1 MTDDSQ
7 RVRRRSG
14 IYGGTFDPFHNGHLS
29 VAFAALTELNLDR
42 VLIMPA
48 ATPPHKTLRTT
59 TSWKH
64 RLAMIRLALAS
75 RTDDPRI
82 DRLVISTL
90 ESELPPPSYTC
101 NTLRVLQQREE
112 DEFFF
117 ILGVDAFLEITGW
130 EEYNEI
136 FKRVSIVISPRTG
149 YDNTRMEKLISTL
162 GYTQNDKNWSH
173 PQKKDIFMLRC
184 EPPFISS
191 SDIKEAVH
199 DGGSGKELSSSFL
212 AGRVLAYIR
221 ENGLYLN

>member
-1 MTDDSQ
+1 VADDSQ
-7 RVRRRSG
+7 HVRRRSG

-29 VAFAALTELNLDR
+29 VALAALTELNLDR
-42 VLIMPA
+42 VVIMPA
-48 ATPPHKTLRTT
+48 ATPPHKALCTT

-75 RTDDPRI
+75 RADDPRI
-82 DRLVISTL
+82 DRLEISTL

-101 NTLRVLQQREE
+101 NTLRVLQQRED
-112 DEFFF
+112 DEFYF

-136 FKRVSIVISPRTG
+136 FKRVSIVISPRIG
-149 YDNTRMEKLISTL
+149 YDNKRMKKLISFL
-162 GYTQNDKNWSH
+162 GYTKNDKHWSH
-173 PQKKDIFMLRC
+173 PQKKDIFMLKC

-199 DGGSGKELSSSFL
+199 GGGSGQKLSSSFL
-212 AGRVLAYIR
+212 AGNVLAYIR
-221 ENGLYLN
+221 ENGLYLD

>member
-1 MTDDSQ
+1 MADDSQ
-7 RVRRRSG
+7 HVRRRSG

-29 VAFAALTELNLDR
+29 VALAALTELNLDR

-48 ATPPHKTLRTT
+48 ATPPHKALGTT
-59 TSWKH
+59 TSWRH

-75 RTDDPRI
+75 RADDPRI
-82 DRLVISTL
+82 GRLVLSTL

-101 NTLRVLQQREE
+101 NTLRFLQQREE

-130 EEYNEI
+130 EEYDKI
-136 FKRVSIVISPRTG
+136 FQRVNIVISPRIG
-149 YDNTRMEKLISTL
+149 YDNKRMEKLIYSL
-162 GYTQNDKNWSH
+162 GYTQNDNKWSH
-173 PQKKDIFMLRC
+173 PQKKDIFMLKC

-199 DGGSGKELSSSFL
+199 GGVSGKKLSSSFL
-212 AGRVLAYIR
+212 AVSVLAYIR
-221 ENGLYLN
+221 ENGLYLD